1 VSNDRAD
8 RWVARAWMLLIA
20 SSALYFLADNEA
32 DNDLWIH
39 VWSGRVILASR
50 AVPRVDAFSYTAAGL
65 PWTDHEWLTEV
76 GFATV
81 FDALGADGLW
91 ACKLV
96 VALLTAGLV
105 WLAVARRSR
114 SPWVRG
120 PIMLLVLAA
129 LARGYAIRPQIVS
142 YLGIAALLDGLDA
155 LDDGAHPPP
164 GTWLLIIATALGFAA
179 WANAH
184 AGFVAGIAIVALFA
198 LVPRW
203 PESHQSSSNDVPG
216 PVRVTLLAAALL
228 GACLTPYGLSLF
240 SYILVELRAPH
251 PLTEWQPVRLDDPAH
266 LPFLLLV
273 ALLLITLPFARMLW
287 QRPWRFALVAGA
299 AIIAARQQRQIP
311 LFALVAA
318 APLTEQADAALG
330 WLRRRSAFRLG
341 SAAARIVAVGL
352 CALAAAQLGLLSARV
367 WRTRAGIFYAA
378 DEYPVGALAYARQHQ
393 LRGNLAV
400 PLDWGG
406 YALWHLAPAVKVSL
420 DGRFATLYPAR
431 VVDDNFAFFRGD
443 GGADSSR
450 LLDAYDTDLALVPRG
465 VRTPVD
471 ARPEWHLL
479 YRDAVA
485 ALFARSA
492 VSELSDGDAPR
503 GLLPFP

>member
-1 VSNDRAD
+1 MSDDRAD

-39 VWSGRVILASR
+39 VWSGQLILAAH
-50 AVPRVDAFSYTAAGL
+50 AVPRADAFSYTATGL
-65 PWTDHEWLTEV
+65 PWIDHEWLTEV
-76 GFATV
+76 GFAAV
-81 FDALGADGLW
+81 FDGLGAAGLW
-91 ACKLV
+91 VCKV
-96 VALLTAGLV
+96 AVALLTAGLV
-105 WLAVARRSR
+105 WRAVARRSH

-120 PIMLLVLAA
+120 PIMVLVLAA

-142 YLGIAALLDGLDA
+142 YLGIAALLDRLDA
-155 LDDGAHPPP
+155 LDYGAHRPP
-164 GTWLLIIATALGFAA
+164 GTWLLVIATAVASAA

-184 AGFVAGIAIVALFA
+184 AGFAAGIAIVALFA
-198 LVPRW
+198 AVPRW
-203 PESHQSSSNDVPG
+203 PESHRSPAS
-216 PVRVTLLAAALL
+216 VRLMMLAAALL

-240 SYILVELRAPH
+240 SYVLVELRAAH
-251 PLTEWQPVRLDDPAH
+251 PLTEWQPVRFDDPAH
-266 LPFLLLV
+266 LPFLLLT
-273 ALLLITLPFARMLW
+273 LLLFVTLPFARMLRG
-287 QRPWRFALVAGA
+287 RPWRLVLVAGA

-318 APLTEQADAALG
+318 APLAEQADAALG
-330 WLRRRSAFRLG
+330 WLRSRSASRLS
-341 SAAARIVAVGL
+341 SAAAGIVAVGL
-352 CALAAAQLGLLSARV
+352 CALAFAQLGLLSARV
-367 WRTRAGIFYAA
+367 WRARGGIYYAA
-378 DEYPVGALAYARQHQ
+378 SEYPVGALAYASQHR

-406 YALWHLAPAVKVSL
+406 YALWHLAPGVKVSI

-431 VVDDNFAFFRGD
+431 VVEDNFAFFRGD
-443 GGADSSR
+443 GGVDSSR
-450 LLDAYDTDLALVPRG
+450 LLDAYDTDLALVPHG
-465 VRTPVD
+465 VATPVD
-471 ARPEWHLL
+471 VRPEWRLL

-492 VSELSDGDAPR
+492 VSEPSDGDAPH